1 MASGIYLKGLFLQ
14 PFLLTLLL
22 LPELI
27 SVLYASEDSDSITY
41 FEPGHP
47 SLQQWL
53 LPVPPIT
60 TAANAVEQLQLGKLL
75 FFDPRLSAN
84 GNFACSTC
92 HNPSLGWSDGLKTA
106 IGQQGI
112 SLNRATPS
120 LINVAYNKIF
130 MWDGR
135 QSNLESQ
142 VLGVMGAEH
151 EMNADYEK
159 LLIFLSQNSTY
170 RRLFAKAFPGK
181 HINKETLAAAIA
193 QFERTIISKNTPF
206 DRWIA
211 GESAAMS
218 ADQVAGFQVFINKT
232 KGNCA
237 SCHHPP
243 NFTDDGFHNIGLKS
257 FASSNPDLGRYN
269 IKPIKISK
277 GAFKTPPLRGIG
289 LTAPY
294 FHDGSAATLTDVID
308 HYTQGG
314 EVTTNIDPE
323 MKKLSLSK
331 IEKKQLKLF
340 LEALTTTT
348 DSYPVP
354 ILP

>member
-1 MASGIYLKGLFLQ
+1 MYLKDLFLR
-14 PFLLTLLL
+14 PFLLALLL

-27 SVLYASEDSDSITY
+27 AVLYASDDTGSTIC

-47 SLQQWL
+47 SLQHWL
-53 LPVPPIT
+53 LPALSMTT
-60 TAANAVEQLQLGKLL
+60 TATAVEQLQLGKLL

-106 IGQQGI
+106 IGQQGV

-120 LINVAYNKIF
+120 LINVAYNKVF

-135 QSNLESQ
+135 QSSLESQ

-159 LLIFLSQNSTY
+159 LLIFLNQNPKY
-170 RRLFAKAFPGK
+170 RELFAKAFPDK
-181 HINKETLAAAIA
+181 HINKEILAAAIA
-193 QFERTIISKNTPF
+193 QFERTIISKGTPF
-206 DRWIA
+206 DRWIT
-211 GESAAMS
+211 GDSTAMS
-218 ADQVAGFQVFINKT
+218 TDQIAGFQIFISKT

-243 NFTDDGFHNIGLKS
+243 NFTDDGFHNIGLQS
-257 FASSNPDLGRYN
+257 FASPNPDLGRYN
-269 IKPIKISK
+269 VKPIKISK
-277 GAFKTPPLRGIG
+277 GAFKTPPLRGIR

-294 FHDGSAATLTDVID
+294 FHDGSAATLDNVIE
-308 HYTQGG
+308 HYAQGG
-314 EVTTNIDPE
+314 KVRTNIDPE

-340 LEALTTTT
+340 LEALTTTAA
-348 DSYPVP
+348 SYPVP